1 MISTLEALISEKVGY
16 KMIVKQELVKKIK
29 DYFGLN
35 VYETKVW
42 LALISK
48 GIASA
53 GEIADISGVPR
64 SRTYDVLES
73 LEKREF
79 AIVKLGK
86 PVKYMGVKPKVILEK
101 LKNNTMRDAEDRIKE
116 LSRVKETE
124 EFIQLE
130 DLFKQG
136 ITPVKRESISASI
149 KGKANISNHI
159 REIIQN
165 AREEVIIC
173 TDADEI
179 NNKSRLF
186 NQTFQRLKEG
196 KVKIKSALHGDE
208 KVIAQLNKKFGIKFS
223 RIHIKAKF
231 FIIDRKEILF
241 YINKYNDEEIA
252 IWLNSD
258 FFAEAF
264 AALFEKAIESSERTE
279 KAERLERIVKPEK
292 ISKPIAAK

>member
-1 MISTLEALISEKVGY
+1 ML
-16 KMIVKQELVKKIK
+16 VKQELVKKIK

-101 LKNNTMRDAEDRIKE
+101 LKNNTMRYAEDKVKE
-116 LSRVKETE
+116 LSRIRETD
-124 EFIQLE
+124 EFTQLE
-130 DLFKQG
+130 NLYKDG
-136 ITPVKRESISASI
+136 IIPVKRENISASL
-149 KGKANISNHI
+149 KGKANISNHV

-165 AREEVIIC
+165 ATKEVIIC

-179 NNKSRLF
+179 NSKSRLF
-186 NQTFQRLKEG
+186 NQTFQRLKES
-196 KVKIKSALHGDE
+196 KVKVKAALCGDE
-208 KVIAQLNKKFGIKFS
+208 NLIESASKRTGFKFS
-223 RIHIKAKF
+223 RININAKF

-241 YINKYNDEEIA
+241 YINKNGDEEIA
-252 IWLNSD
+252 IWLNSE
-258 FFAEAF
+258 FFAESF
-264 AALFEKAIESSERTE
+264 ACLFERAVEAGE
-279 KAERLERIVKPEK
+279 KEKDKDKTNGIKTNGVKLK
-292 ISKPIAAK
+292 